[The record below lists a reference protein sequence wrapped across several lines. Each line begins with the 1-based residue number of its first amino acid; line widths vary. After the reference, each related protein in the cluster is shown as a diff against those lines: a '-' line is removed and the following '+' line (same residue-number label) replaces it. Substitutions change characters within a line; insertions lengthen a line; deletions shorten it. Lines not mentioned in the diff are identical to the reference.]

1 MKKSPQEVLLLC
13 HSLDLGG
20 TERQMTEVAKGL
32 DRALF
37 RPHVA
42 TFHPNG
48 IRADEL
54 RAAGVPILHLPVTS
68 FASLSMLKCGFELIR
83 YIRRHRI
90 QIVHSFDV
98 PLNIFAV
105 PFARLARAPVVLS
118 SQRAHRQLTPG
129 LYTKLLRLTDQM
141 VDGTV
146 VNCVHMRDHLI
157 KDEHVSPGQIHLC
170 YNGIDLSLFNPHRE
184 RAEVPDSS
192 VITIGTVCALRP
204 EKGLSTLVEAF
215 ALVQGVHRNTRLLVV
230 GSGPMLPTLEAQ
242 ATELGVRA
250 LCTFVPKTADV
261 APWMRSMD
269 IFVLPSLSEALSNSL
284 MEAMACGCCCVA
296 SEVGGNPELMGEN
309 SRGLLF
315 PRGDARMLSGRLHQL
330 VEDAGLRREL
340 SVLGRKYLHSHFSQ
354 QQSIEGMQG
363 IYSLA
368 SP

>member
-1 MKKSPQEVLLLC
+1 MKSPQGVLLLC

-32 DRALF
+32 ERARF
-37 RPHVA
+37 SPHVA

-48 IRADEL
+48 IRGDEL

-68 FASLSMLKCGFELIR
+68 FASLSMLKAGFELMR

-129 LYTKLLRLTDQM
+129 FYTKLLRLTDQM

-157 KDEHVSPGQIHLC
+157 NDERVSPGQIHLC
-170 YNGIDLSLFNPHRE
+170 YNGIDLSIFNQGRE
-184 RAEVPDSS
+184 PAKVPDSS
-192 VITIGTVCALRP
+192 VITMGTVCALRP
-204 EKGLSTLVEAF
+204 EKGLPTLIEAF
-215 ALVQGVHRNTRLLVV
+215 ALVHSAHRNTRLLVV
-230 GSGPMLPTLEAQ
+230 GSGPMLLSLEAQ

-309 SRGLLF
+309 TRGLLF
-315 PRGDARMLSGRLHQL
+315 PKGDAQRLSEQLRQL
-330 VEDAGLRREL
+330 VENASLREEL
-340 SVLGRKYLHSHFSQ
+340 SALGQKYLHSHFSQ
-354 QQSIEGMQG
+354 QQSIERMGE
-363 IYSLA
+363 IYLSA
-368 SP
+368 YP